1 MKMWKYVL
9 KRVVLMFFTL
19 FIITAICF
27 VMIRLL
33 PNNPADGLTLDQ
45 KKAVLDRMDALG
57 YNEPLITQFGIYLK
71 NIFTNW
77 DWGTSWYIKFREP
90 AWDLLTGRLL
100 PTVLVNVYSLVFSIP
115 VGIALGIYAA
125 IKKNK
130 WQDSLI
136 STSVMVFVSVPS
148 YVYAFLVQFFF

>member
-77 DWGTSWYIKFREP
+77 DWGTSWYIKYMEP
-90 AWDLLTGRLL
+90 AENLLLNRLL
-100 PTVLVNVYSLVFSIP
+100 PTVLVNVYSLVFSMP
-115 VGIALGIYAA
+115 LGIALGMILLVL
-125 IKKNK
+125 
-130 WQDSLI
+130 SLI
-136 STSVMVFVSVPS
+136 VNIVISLLQRRLSR
-148 YVYAFLVQFFF
+148 

>member
-33 PNNPADGLTLDQ
+33 PNNPADGLSLDQ

-57 YNEPLITQFGIYLK
+57 YNEPLLTQFGIYLK
-71 NIFTNW
+71 NIVTDW
-77 DWGTSWYIKFREP
+77 DWGTSWYIKYMEP
-90 AWDLLTGRLL
+90 AENLLLNRLL
-100 PTVLVNVYSLVFSIP
+100 PTVLVNVYSLVFSMP
-115 VGIALGIYAA
+115 LGIALGIYAA

-130 WQDSLI
+130 W
-136 STSVMVFVSVPS
+136 
-148 YVYAFLVQFFF
+148 